1 MKDGAGVY
9 ILPHLVSCAFISQ
22 CGHILIAMF
31 ASCTRLFKPCV
42 APTMKMDT
50 LAGSAANDLK
60 LAGGFCMGSRIVL
73 APHTALPITRFP
85 LRFAILSGSARTEL
99 LTFSTGRNETGAPH
113 QEKPPGIIGHN
124 HAIILIIEANGR

>member
-1 MKDGAGVY
+1 
-9 ILPHLVSCAFISQ
+9 
-22 CGHILIAMF
+22 
-31 ASCTRLFKPCV
+31 
-42 APTMKMDT
+42 MKMDT

>member
-1 MKDGAGVY
+1 
-9 ILPHLVSCAFISQ
+9 
-22 CGHILIAMF
+22 
-31 ASCTRLFKPCV
+31 
-42 APTMKMDT
+42 MKMDT

-99 LTFSTGRNETGAPH
+99 LTFSTGRNETGAPVVPRITFAKGAH
-113 QEKPPGIIGHN
+113 EARDANQVSCVPPQPQPRHSRGMACVGEK
-124 HAIILIIEANGR
+124 